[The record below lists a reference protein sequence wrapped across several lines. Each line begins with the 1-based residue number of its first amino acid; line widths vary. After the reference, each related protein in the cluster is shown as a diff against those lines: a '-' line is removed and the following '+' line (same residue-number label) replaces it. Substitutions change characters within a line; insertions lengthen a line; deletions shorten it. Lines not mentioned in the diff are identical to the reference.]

1 MILEL
6 KKNKY
11 ISKRRVRRITQV
23 IENEFNVKYKYIK
36 IDLFTDIE
44 LVDFNK
50 KVFGKDYL
58 TDIISI
64 NNEESYQLVEG
75 ELLISIERVLEN
87 EERYNTYNE
96 LERIIIHG
104 LLHLIGKE
112 DKTEKEKDEM
122 TENENMILR
131 LLDVSR
137 ETKS

>member
-11 ISKRRVRRITQV
+11 ISKGRVRRITQV
-23 IENEFNVKYKYIK
+23 IENKFNVKYKYIK
-36 IDLFTDIE
+36 IGLFTDIE
-44 LVDFNK
+44 LVDFNM

-75 ELLISIERVLEN
+75 ELFISIERVLEN
-87 EERYNTYNE
+87 EEKYNTYYE

-104 LLHLIGKE
+104 LLHLIGM
-112 DKTEKEKDEM
+112 DDITEKEKDEM